1 MKNLI
6 YFLLVCCLLTTKLD
20 AQVEPKREMRAT
32 WMASVANID
41 WPKYEHRG
49 KPELQKQE
57 LIRMLDLYQT
67 IHLNAIFLQV
77 RPECD
82 ALYNSSYEPWS
93 RYLSWTQGTDPGYD
107 PLQFAIEEA
116 HKRGIEVHAWM
127 NPYRINASTSDGG
140 DYYAPGHVYLEHPEW
155 ALEYPD
161 GKKILNPGIP
171 EVMSYLG
178 KIVEDVAANYNVD
191 GIHFDDYFYAY
202 GGTDP
207 SLDSEEYNMYGG
219 GLSLGDWRRQN
230 INRMID
236 TVYTAIQKTNPNIR
250 FGVSPFGIYKN
261 GVPQGI
267 IGLDSYSQIYCDPLA
282 WLDAGS
288 VDYLT
293 PQQYWPT
300 GGAQDFET
308 LTGWWSNE
316 CYQRGRHHY
325 PGQGTYRLS
334 DKPDTKKASQIDQD
348 LHEMKKYFDMNSTK
362 KSSSENL
369 SRLEQNLLKS
379 TSDPVADWTLGQ
391 IGLQIDIIRSHR
403 DQNSLGSVFFSAKDF
418 DRVAGLADYISR
430 NKYTHPALIPEMT
443 WKGGDTPQAPTNLRT
458 VEIENNYYISWDFP
472 AGSNDRF
479 AIYTTTEITDPATVI
494 QNPVNLKEISFNNQ
508 FALEDLDF
516 SNGSNIVI
524 TAVSPTGK
532 ESTPSPL
539 FELDINLPLV
549 QASLPFDGDT
559 VAISDILSWQT
570 DATGAN
576 FNVEVS
582 ANTLFSNLIYDS
594 PWIADTSVDIEN
606 MALEGETEYFWRVQ
620 ARTDLEGPYS
630 ETRSIFTGFPEKPAI
645 VSPVNLAQSV
655 STQPLIKWSASPGT
669 DSVKVLISENT
680 GFDAIHVEEI
690 FEAAQGQERLAAE
703 LDKDTW
709 YYLKIQGL
717 NEYGPSNLTEFITFK
732 TTSGE
737 IPDVMIIAPE
747 EGANVA
753 SFDHFEWETT
763 ATTGN
768 ITYLLEVALD
778 QEFNSIMSASGWI
791 TEQSIQ
797 VSKMNLEGNRNY
809 YWRVKGKSEFGES
822 EYTNPRNI
830 YAGYP
835 TRPGITSPA
844 QLSENNDV
852 RAIIEWTAGASADS
866 ILVEFSQEADFET
879 VEYAEKFHVSESP
892 AQINHSL
899 REFTW
904 YFARIKAENEYGYS
918 IYSAN
923 KYFMTG
929 ESNAIEITNT
939 ISEPALYPNPFNNG
953 ALVLEFKL
961 YETTGIDISIFDI
974 TGQMIMNVEKGRYFP
989 AGLHRISLKEYTEKM
1004 SSGYYYLKIRAG
1016 KDTRTIKMIKL
1027 DN

>member
-1 MKNLI
+1 MLNLN
-6 YFLLVCCLLTTKLD
+6 

-127 NPYRINASTSDGG
+127 NPYRINASASDGG

-207 SLDSEEYNMYGG
+207 SLDSEEFDMYGEA
-219 GLSLGDWRRQN
+219 LSLGDWRRQN

-236 TVYTAIQKTNPNIR
+236 TVYAAIQKTNPNIR

-267 IGLDSYSQIYCDPLA
+267 IGLDAYSQIYCDPLA

-308 LTGWWSNE
+308 LTEWWSNE
-316 CYQRGRHHY
+316 CFQRGRHHY

-334 DKPDTKKASQIDQD
+334 DKPDTKKALQIDQD
-348 LHEMKKYFDMNSTK
+348 LHELKKYFDMNSSK
-362 KSSSENL
+362 KSSSDNL
-369 SRLEQNLLKS
+369 SKLEQELLKS
-379 TSDPVADWTLGQ
+379 TSDPVADWTLDQ
-391 IGLQIDIIRSHR
+391 IGLQIDIIRSNR

-418 DRVAGLADYISR
+418 DRVIGLADYISR
-430 NKYTHPALIPEMT
+430 NTYTHPALIPEMP
-443 WKGGDTPQAPTNLRT
+443 WKAGDTPQAPSNVRT
-458 VEIENNYYISWDFP
+458 VEVENKYFITWDYP
-472 AGSNDRF
+472 AGPNDRF
-479 AIYTTTEITDPATVI
+479 AIYTTTELTDPSAVI
-494 QNPVNLKEISFNNQ
+494 QDPVNLKEITFNNQ

-524 TAVSPTGK
+524 TAVSAIGK
-532 ESTPSPL
+532 ESSPSPL
-539 FELDINLPLV
+539 FELDIDLPMV
-549 QASLPFDGDT
+549 QPSFPNDGDT
-559 VAISDILSWQT
+559 VAIDDVLLWQSDASGG
-570 DATGAN
+570 D
-576 FNVEVS
+576 FNVQVS
-582 ANTLFSNLIYDS
+582 GNTLFSNLVYNS
-594 PWIADTSVDIEN
+594 PWITDTLVSIEN
-606 MALEGETEYFWRVQ
+606 MSLEGETEYFWRVQ

-630 ETRSIFTGFPEKPAI
+630 ETRSVYTGFPEKPVLIA
-645 VSPVNLAQSV
+645 PVNLAQNISA
-655 STQPLIKWSASPGT
+655 QPLVKWSAS
-669 DSVKVLISENT
+669 VKTETIKILISET
-680 GFDAIHVEEI
+680 AGFDVILVEEI
-690 FEAAQGQERLAAE
+690 FDAAAGQGRLTAE
-703 LDKDTW
+703 LQKDSW
-709 YYLKIQGL
+709 YYVKIQGL
-717 NEYGPSNLTEFITFK
+717 NKYGHSSFSEFNTFK

-737 IPDVMIIAPE
+737 IPNVTAITPKNA
-747 EGANVA
+747 ATVA

-778 QEFNSIMSASGWI
+778 EEFNSIMSASGWI
-791 TEQSIQ
+791 TEESIQ

-809 YWRVKGKSEFGES
+809 YWRVKAKSEFGES
-822 EYTNPRNI
+822 EYTNPRNF

-835 TRPGITSPA
+835 TRPKITSPA

-852 RAIIEWTAGASADS
+852 RAVIEWSAGASADS
-866 ILVEFSQEADFET
+866 VLVEFSQDAGFGT
-879 VEYAEKFHVSESP
+879 VEYSEKFHASESP

-904 YFARIKAENEYGYS
+904 YFARIRAENEYGNS
-918 IYSAN
+918 IYSPN

-929 ESNAIEITNT
+929 ESNSINQFDSNITGL
-939 ISEPALYPNPFNNG
+939 SLYPNPFKNG
-953 ALVLEFKL
+953 NLMLKFNI
-961 YETTGIDISIFDI
+961 TGSTEIDISIYDLTGRKVSDVLNDI
-974 TGQMIMNVEKGRYFP
+974 
-989 AGLHRISLKEYTEKM
+989 EYSEGIHSIRVNSFIEYM
-1004 SSGYYYLKIRAG
+1004 EPGYYYFRIQTG
-1016 KDTRTIKMIKL
+1016 PDTRTIRLIKL
-1027 DN
+1027 DK